1 MKKTVLLSLGMLLGL
16 PMLAA
21 QTDTVVSSHLTN
33 SAGQPLSG
41 YVYFQPA
48 LTNGQPTWYRMPGGG
63 TVSSNPVQVTVTNGA
78 LSVTLPDT
86 TQTYPS
92 NICFVMSYPG
102 GVLANGYN
110 CLQPHTTAY
119 TASDWCQAGVC
130 NLDNYLPGSQPLAS
144 INAVQSINYIAGQI
158 TFTGSGFS
166 QSGNTFT
173 FTAGSGCIAQGA
185 AGTLQAS
192 TGAGTCVAATAGNIE
207 TGLGFTPAA
216 SGANSDITSLSAIT
230 TPLSASQGGTGGDG
244 TGYAHG
250 NGGSAF
256 TYSPTIPYGVL
267 TGTPTIPTSANWP
280 NAGNCSTGQYL
291 ESLANGV
298 APPTG
303 CAQVQYAQLGGTV
316 PTFNQNTTG
325 SAGGLTGCST
335 STAGSICYWSG
346 SAWTVFAGNSSGSNF
361 LQENA
366 SGVPSWAAGGG
377 GDSITSPNST
387 LSVGGTSSA
396 TTLDINLAHANTW
409 TAIQTFGTDISIGGI
424 QPSGATGTG
433 NLVFGT
439 SPTLVT
445 PILGIPTS
453 GTLTNTTGYLWNNL
467 TNPTGTLSLTLPAAD
482 TTTFTWSAAAS
493 PSTVDWTW
501 TAGADTGTST
511 VSTFIFDDTTGNTRT
526 GPLID
531 IHSVGTSTI
540 LPVRFTAQGTA
551 NGVDMTSA
559 GLLQAIG
566 SGGINATELSGK
578 SLTGSGAGVTSGPT
592 SDASSDIAT
601 FTGTV
606 GQIQDSEVQIGTTG
620 SDVLQLSGGLVPSV
634 NLPKAT
640 TSAFGAVEGD
650 NSTITL
656 SSGVI
661 SCTTATTSQLGCVK
675 PDGSTITISGGVIS
689 ASGSMTWPSTAGY
702 ALYSG
707 SSSWSTPHLFDNA
720 IVISSTEGLSIAPTS
735 SSQVGLIVNNPTST
749 SADIADF
756 QVNGSTEAS
765 IGDTGIITGNQLSLP
780 GDGTH
785 AGMAS
790 FYPNTTVPTLT
801 SGDFSLLGPN
811 AASVTAF
818 AWQSPTAT
826 NSTAGLVHVGAESS
840 DISQLTVSQVSLT
853 ADVSGVLPIAN
864 GGSSASTAANALINL
879 FPTASEVGDLVY
891 CATYS
896 SGCTSWA
903 LLAGNSS
910 GSNFLQ
916 ENASGVPSW
925 AAGGGGSGTVSAA
938 AQYDVAYYTQSG
950 TTAQVGGAAISGFQF
965 DSTSGA
971 PAAATAAQLGTLA
984 NIAQYDLVVSAGNS
998 SALAGI
1004 APSST
1009 SGVAL
1014 CSQGSSANPAY
1025 CAINLAGGSSIVTGV
1040 LPLGSFAQ
1048 VPFDSQTN
1056 DLTTPTGNGSF
1067 TFPNTATTGFTL
1079 SGTAPSSVSTSTGT
1093 AAMTLFTINGV
1104 TGGATSNASGTA
1116 GVGSSPSLTTGTGGA
1131 GTGTNAVGGNGGSWN
1146 VTTGGGGASNGT
1158 GANSNGGNAIFTMG
1172 VAGLGGS
1179 GTVGATGEFEVTGT
1193 QPASQSGIAGVN
1205 VGTLFGVLG
1214 VTGGTTTHAT
1224 SAGGIGSNVSVSSGG
1239 GGNGDTSGA
1248 GGAGGTITQTTGA
1261 GGTPGTTGQ
1270 GGAGGAYSLT
1280 TGTGHAGGSTSGT
1293 GGAGGAVGLTA
1304 GNGGAQST
1312 SGNGGPGGT
1321 VTITSGNGG
1330 NGATT
1335 GGVAGNIDLLLGT
1348 PGTGG
1353 SPATALLE
1361 LGSTSFEVNASGDVT
1376 AGIWQGTAIGVA
1388 YGGLGAN
1395 NSSSTGVV
1403 QFSSGTESVST
1414 ALPNGTTAT
1423 TQTLG
1428 DNTTQL
1434 ATDAFV
1440 LANAGS
1446 GCANA
1451 LTMNNGGS
1459 GASSGSTF
1467 NCGAA
1472 VTLSYNTI
1480 GAAPAVG
1487 NVANETTSW
1496 SLEANN
1502 IYRFTGSGASNA
1514 TTPSTTGATGLISF
1528 VNAGTATVTVVTG
1541 GPTLVCLPSS
1551 CAAPVGASAFIN
1563 TDGTDQ
1569 YAIISN
1575 ANGSAFGTAANDN
1588 TGTSGANVPLLN
1600 GTNTWSGVQTF
1611 GTNIS
1616 IGGQPLSGGVQGSG
1630 DTKALLAGTVSGT
1643 SALLCTDANGGATTS
1658 SCPSGGS
1665 GTVNASAQ
1673 YDVAYY
1679 PTSGTVATVQGA
1691 AVAGFV
1697 YGSASGAPAAATQA
1711 NLGTLLNITSG
1722 DVLVSGGSGSAVTAG
1737 AVAANLVVASSPG
1750 AGVAHF
1756 AGSTQTVTSS
1766 TIATADIAANAVTL
1780 AKLATQG
1787 ANTVLAN
1794 VTGSTAVPTAAS
1806 IPAGIQFY
1814 TAGTGYSTVTGAQW
1828 LSGAGNQTANTVL
1841 GALTA
1846 TTPSDLAMPSCSSAS
1861 NALTWTSGTGF
1872 GCNTS
1877 ITAAATPLSGI
1888 TGLGSGVA
1896 TALGDA
1902 PSSAG
1907 GMALYVASGTAA
1919 MNTAAV
1925 ASGAC
1930 ETVVTVSATSVAT
1943 TDTVLVGF
1951 NGDPTAVT
1959 GYGVSAT
1966 GAMLTIYPYP
1976 SSGDVNFKVCNSTSA
1991 SITPGALT
1999 LNWRVLR

>member
-675 PDGSTITISGGVIS
+675 PDGTIITDTSGAITVAKGSHTAFGVVEVDNTTITASSGVIS
-689 ASGSMTWPSTAGY
+689 AVNTGTVT
-702 ALYSG
+702 
-707 SSSWSTPHLFDNA
+707 
-720 IVISSTEGLSIAPTS
+720 SIATTS
-735 SSQVGLIVNNPTST
+735 P
-749 SADIADF
+749 
-756 QVNGSTEAS
+756 
-765 IGDTGIITGNQLSLP
+765 ITG
-780 GDGTH
+780 GT
-785 AGMAS
+785 
-790 FYPNTTVPTLT
+790 
-801 SGDFSLLGPN
+801 
-811 AASVTAF
+811 
-818 AWQSPTAT
+818 
-826 NSTAGLVHVGAESS
+826 
-840 DISQLTVSQVSLT
+840 I
-853 ADVSGVLPIAN
+853 
-864 GGSSASTAANALINL
+864 
-879 FPTASEVGDLVY
+879 
-891 CATYS
+891 
-896 SGCTSWA
+896 
-903 LLAGNSS
+903 
-910 GSNFLQ
+910 
-916 ENASGVPSW
+916 
-925 AAGGGGSGTVSAA
+925 
-938 AQYDVAYYTQSG
+938 
-950 TTAQVGGAAISGFQF
+950 
-965 DSTSGA
+965 
-971 PAAATAAQLGTLA
+971 
-984 NIAQYDLVVSAGNS
+984 
-998 SALAGI
+998 
-1004 APSST
+1004 
-1009 SGVAL
+1009 
-1014 CSQGSSANPAY
+1014 
-1025 CAINLAGGSSIVTGV
+1025 
-1040 LPLGSFAQ
+1040 
-1048 VPFDSQTN
+1048 
-1056 DLTTPTGNGSF
+1056 
-1067 TFPNTATTGFTL
+1067 
-1079 SGTAPSSVSTSTGT
+1079 TSTGT
-1093 AAMTLFTINGV
+1093 IACATCVTSAASLTNNALMT
-1104 TGGATSNASGTA
+1104 GAGSQASQT
-1116 GVGSSPSLTTGTGGA
+1116 VTTGTG
-1131 GTGTNAVGGNGGSWN
+1131 
-1146 VTTGGGGASNGT
+1146 
-1158 GANSNGGNAIFTMG
+1158 
-1172 VAGLGGS
+1172 
-1179 GTVGATGEFEVTGT
+1179 
-1193 QPASQSGIAGVN
+1193 
-1205 VGTLFGVLG
+1205 
-1214 VTGGTTTHAT
+1214 
-1224 SAGGIGSNVSVSSGG
+1224 
-1239 GGNGDTSGA
+1239 
-1248 GGAGGTITQTTGA
+1248 
-1261 GGTPGTTGQ
+1261 
-1270 GGAGGAYSLT
+1270 
-1280 TGTGHAGGSTSGT
+1280 
-1293 GGAGGAVGLTA
+1293 
-1304 GNGGAQST
+1304 
-1312 SGNGGPGGT
+1312 
-1321 VTITSGNGG
+1321 
-1330 NGATT
+1330 
-1335 GGVAGNIDLLLGT
+1335 
-1348 PGTGG
+1348 
-1353 SPATALLE
+1353 
-1361 LGSTSFEVNASGDVT
+1361 
-1376 AGIWQGTAIGVA
+1376 
-1388 YGGLGAN
+1388 
-1395 NSSSTGVV
+1395 VV
-1403 QFSSGTESVST
+1403 
-1414 ALPNGTTAT
+1414 
-1423 TQTLG
+1423 
-1428 DNTTQL
+1428 
-1434 ATDAFV
+1434 
-1440 LANAGS
+1440 
-1446 GCANA
+1446 
-1451 LTMNNGGS
+1451 
-1459 GASSGSTF
+1459 
-1467 NCGAA
+1467 
-1472 VTLSYNTI
+1472 
-1480 GAAPAVG
+1480 
-1487 NVANETTSW
+1487 
-1496 SLEANN
+1496 
-1502 IYRFTGSGASNA
+1502 
-1514 TTPSTTGATGLISF
+1514 
-1528 VNAGTATVTVVTG
+1528 
-1541 GPTLVCLPSS
+1541 
-1551 CAAPVGASAFIN
+1551 
-1563 TDGTDQ
+1563 
-1569 YAIISN
+1569 
-1575 ANGSAFGTAANDN
+1575 
-1588 TGTSGANVPLLN
+1588 
-1600 GTNTWSGVQTF
+1600 
-1611 GTNIS
+1611 
-1616 IGGQPLSGGVQGSG
+1616 
-1630 DTKALLAGTVSGT
+1630 
-1643 SALLCTDANGGATTS
+1643 
-1658 SCPSGGS
+1658 
-1665 GTVNASAQ
+1665 
-1673 YDVAYY
+1673 
-1679 PTSGTVATVQGA
+1679 
-1691 AVAGFV
+1691 
-1697 YGSASGAPAAATQA
+1697 
-1711 NLGTLLNITSG
+1711 
-1722 DVLVSGGSGSAVTAG
+1722 
-1737 AVAANLVVASSPG
+1737 
-1750 AGVAHF
+1750 
-1756 AGSTQTVTSS
+1756 
-1766 TIATADIAANAVTL
+1766 
-1780 AKLATQG
+1780 
-1787 ANTVLAN
+1787 
-1794 VTGSTAVPTAAS
+1794 
-1806 IPAGIQFY
+1806 
-1814 TAGTGYSTVTGAQW
+1814 
-1828 LSGAGNQTANTVL
+1828 
-1841 GALTA
+1841 
-1846 TTPSDLAMPSCSSAS
+1846 
-1861 NALTWTSGTGF
+1861 
-1872 GCNTS
+1872 
-1877 ITAAATPLSGI
+1877 
-1888 TGLGSGVA
+1888 

-1902 PSSAG
+1902 TNGSGGFLTQPGASQYSEFYSNGATSAILGLAAPTTNADWLTGYHITGSAASAPINEELVASTTNSIGITITPTYNATGPTQRFEATGTYTGNLAESQLTGSAAATSITETATGDAIARIGVETGNLTAPYVFTNGNSTNNNTDIGLLVGATGSSTGGIGEVVFDVSGTGDIMRWYTGGSVSAG
-1907 GMALYVASGTAA
+1907 VYTIGTLEAHLSNA
-1919 MNTAAV
+1919 
-1925 ASGAC
+1925 
-1930 ETVVTVSATSVAT
+1930 
-1943 TDTVLVGF
+1943 
-1951 NGDPTAVT
+1951 
-1959 GYGVSAT
+1959 
-1966 GAMLTIYPYP
+1966 
-1976 SSGDVNFKVCNSTSA
+1976 
-1991 SITPGALT
+1991 GALT
-1999 LNWRVLR
+1999 LTGGLTATGANLSGLTASLPVCTDGSKNLSSTCTGLVTLADLATQTADTMVANMTASTASPTAVAIPTTAHGVWLGEGTATAPGITAAGGSNFPLIGQGSSADPVFSTIAYPTSLTSGGLIYGSSTTALASDANATISAGTLSLGASGTLGAFVLGNATSGTLTVEPATGAITSYTLELPVAQPSGSNTYLSCTAANPAVCTWATGGGVTAVTATSPVASSGGTTPVISINANGITASQLAAQYSKGSCTEVWVGSGTSNALQSGDDAVSDNTCYNDSGVTRTITAVKCRSDNASNTTTINPTFGSAGTGTTILSSAITCGNSYAYSSSGTVTNASWTTGSGIDPAMGGTLTGTSIAVIVEYMY